1 MEPKQIV
8 LDAATKAAK
17 SVSAATVALSKVTS
31 DVAVY
36 AEQVESLT
44 EQVIIKTNELSDLDA
59 KLNAKTKEIDTAIA
73 EKERAAKV
81 DLSLRIKENEDKTL
95 NDLAKSR
102 DSVVVGVNVVPGL
115 QEEIKALQDSMQSAI
130 VTAVSAKEK
139 ELTAAHEAKINEI
152 NLTNKAANAEMKAN
166 LDAKEARIAFLNEQI
181 STLNDTIAAER
192 AARIEIAKTTAQP
205 VINVGTT
212 K

>member
-1 MEPKQIV
+1 MEPKQTV

-17 SVSAATVALSKVTS
+17 SISAATVALSKVTS

-44 EQVIIKTNELSDLDA
+44 EQVIIKTNKLSDLDA

-95 NDLAKSR
+95 DDLAKSR

-115 QEEIKALQDSMQSAI
+115 QKEIKALQDSMQSAI

>member
-102 DSVVVGVNVVPGL
+102 GSVVVGVNVVPEL

-192 AARIEIAKTTAQP
+192 VARIEIAKTTAQP

>member
-1 MEPKQIV
+1 MEPKQTV

-17 SVSAATVALSKVTS
+17 SISAATVALSKVTS

-36 AEQVESLT
+36 AEQVEALT

-95 NDLAKSR
+95 DDLAKSR

-115 QEEIKALQDSMQSAI
+115 QKEIKALQDSMQSAI

-192 AARIEIAKTTAQP
+192 VARIEIAKTTAQP

>member
-1 MEPKQIV
+1 MEPKQLV

-81 DLSLRIKENEDKTL
+81 DLFLRIKENEDKAL

-102 DSVVVGVNVVPGL
+102 NSVVVGVNVVPEL

-166 LDAKEARIAFLNEQI
+166 LDAKEARIAFLNEQL

-192 AARIEIAKTTAQP
+192 TARIEIAKTTAQP
-205 VINVGTT
+205 VINVGTA

>member
-1 MEPKQIV
+1 MEPKQTV

-17 SVSAATVALSKVTS
+17 SISAATVALSKVTS

-36 AEQVESLT
+36 AEQVEALT
-44 EQVIIKTNELSDLDA
+44 EQVIIKTNEVSDLDA

-95 NDLAKSR
+95 DDLAKSR

-115 QEEIKALQDSMQSAI
+115 QKEIKALQDSMQSAI

-192 AARIEIAKTTAQP
+192 VARIEIAKTTAQP

>member
-1 MEPKQIV
+1 
-8 LDAATKAAK
+8 
-17 SVSAATVALSKVTS
+17 
-31 DVAVY
+31 
-36 AEQVESLT
+36 
-44 EQVIIKTNELSDLDA
+44 
-59 KLNAKTKEIDTAIA
+59 
-73 EKERAAKV
+73 
-81 DLSLRIKENEDKTL
+81 
-95 NDLAKSR
+95 
-102 DSVVVGVNVVPGL
+102 
-115 QEEIKALQDSMQSAI
+115 MQSAI

-192 AARIEIAKTTAQP
+192 VARIEIAKTTAQP